1 MAVMLASRRDLRLA
15 FDLPYSGFYRIG
27 KAVVMSGVVMS
38 GAARLQ
44 GRRK

>member
-1 MAVMLASRRDLRLA
+1 MLASRRGLRVA
-15 FDLPYSGFYRIG
+15 FDLPSSGFYRIG

-44 GRRK
+44 GRVK